1 MNENIRRAVFPG
13 SFDPFTLG
21 HEDLVRRG
29 LTFFDEIVV
38 AIGKNADKRSFFS
51 LDDRVR
57 FIRAVF
63 ADEKRVSVAT
73 YEGLTVNFAREIGA
87 SHMLRGLRNTLDFD
101 FEQTIAQAN
110 AKIGSVETVFLM
122 TAPEFSAVNSSVVR
136 DVLRHGGDVSAFVPA
151 PILSLIK

>member
-29 LTFFDEIVV
+29 LTLFDEIVV